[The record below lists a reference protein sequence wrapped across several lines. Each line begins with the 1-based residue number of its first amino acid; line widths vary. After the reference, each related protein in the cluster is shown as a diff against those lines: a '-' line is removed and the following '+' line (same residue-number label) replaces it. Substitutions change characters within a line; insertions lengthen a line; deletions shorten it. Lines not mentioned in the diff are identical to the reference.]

1 MDFPEKEKEQY
12 LCSAIFSEM
21 TIQVRKS
28 QGSRNLIRYVKTG
41 MHSVATLHNKQWNKV
56 LSTKH
61 ALRTTFKISSI
72 LYA

>member
-41 MHSVATLHNKQWNKV
+41 MHSVATLHNKQ
-56 LSTKH
+56 
-61 ALRTTFKISSI
+61 
-72 LYA
+72 